1 MKKIF
6 NLFILISLILGII
19 GGIFLPEIMKQLS
32 FLGTIYINLLKF
44 IIVPI
49 IFTSIIVTAYASR
62 KEKSHILIKSILI
75 FIVMFIITFL
85 LTSLLVWLINSAEGA
100 TFDIVEWN
108 GEIANLSFSDIITN
122 LFPSNIVTMIS
133 VNSIFACIILAFAM
147 GIAASKVENGSKLIE
162 LMETLKNI
170 FNKLLEW
177 IMYLTPIGVFAL
189 VRKCYFKLWNYDNWN
204 WC

>member
-6 NLFILISLILGII
+6 NLFILISLILGIL
-19 GGIFLPEIMKQLS
+19 GGIFLPEIMKHLS

-44 IIVPI
+44 IIVPV
-49 IFTSIIVTAYASR
+49 IFTSIIVTAFASR
-62 KEKSHILIKSILI
+62 KEQSHILIKSVLI
-75 FIVMFIITFL
+75 FTIMFIITFL
-85 LTSLLVWLINSAEGA
+85 LTSLIVWLINPAKGV
-100 TFDIVEWN
+100 TFDIVDWN
-108 GEIANLSFSDIITN
+108 GEIANLSFSEIITN

-133 VNSIFACIILAFAM
+133 GNSIFACIILAFAM

-177 IMYLTPIGVFAL
+177 IMYLTPIGVFSL
-189 VRKCYFKLWNYDNWN
+189 VRKCYCKLW
-204 WC
+204 C